1 MACILIVDDNPMIL
15 DMLTRRLERKGHQVI
30 AVATGGEGIEA
41 ARQQNPDI
49 ILMDISLPDMD
60 GLDAARLLKN
70 DEKTRETPIIAHHRP
85 HCTCTRRRPR
95 TGPRGRLRRVRH
107 QAHPAARPARKN
119 RNADRPTGKLTSA
132 TGQIEQ
138 PDPLSVRDC
147 RSGKL

>member
-85 HCTCTRRRPR
+85 SSPIIALTAHALAGDREQALEAGCDEYDTKPI
-95 TGPRGRLRRVRH
+95 RLPGLLEKIETLTD
-107 QAHPAARPARKN
+107 QPA
-119 RNADRPTGKLTSA
+119 S
-132 TGQIEQ
+132 
-138 PDPLSVRDC
+138 
-147 RSGKL
+147 

>member
-1 MACILIVDDNPMIL
+1 M
-15 DMLTRRLERKGHQVI
+15 I

-60 GLDAARLLKN
+60 GLDAAR
-70 DEKTRETPIIAHHRP
+70 
-85 HCTCTRRRPR
+85 
-95 TGPRGRLRRVRH
+95 
-107 QAHPAARPARKN
+107 
-119 RNADRPTGKLTSA
+119 PTGKLTSA

-138 PDPLSVRDC
+138 PDPLAVRDC